1 MANKHHDE
9 EGKLRHDLANA
20 EQQKRALQHL
30 LECASDEI
38 EDLVESDCG
47 EENKARAAAAAK
59 RFRRASS
66 L

>member
-1 MANKHHDE
+1 MADDDKNKLKHE
-9 EGKLRHDLANA
+9 LANA

-30 LECASDEI
+30 LERASDEI
-38 EDLVESDCG
+38 EELVESECG
-47 EENKARAAAAAK
+47 EEDKAKAAAAVK

>member
-1 MANKHHDE
+1 MASDNDNADD
-9 EGKLRHDLANA
+9 LRHELANV

-30 LECASDEI
+30 LERASDEI
-38 EDLVESDCG
+38 EELVENGCG
-47 EENKARAAAAAK
+47 EEDKAKAAAAVE

>member
-1 MANKHHDE
+1 MADEDKNKLKHE
-9 EGKLRHDLANA
+9 LANA

-30 LECASDEI
+30 LERASDEI
-38 EDLVESDCG
+38 EELVESDCG
-47 EENKARAAAAAK
+47 EEDKAKAAAAVK

>member
-1 MANKHHDE
+1 MAEEDKSAGALKH
-9 EGKLRHDLANA
+9 KLANA

-30 LECASDEI
+30 LQRASDEI
-38 EDLVESDCG
+38 DELVNSDCDDEG
-47 EENKARAAAAAK
+47 KAKAAAAAK

>member
-1 MANKHHDE
+1 MAEEDKNKLKHE
-9 EGKLRHDLANA
+9 LANA

-30 LECASDEI
+30 LERASDEI
-38 EDLVESDCG
+38 EELVESECG
-47 EENKARAAAAAK
+47 EADKAKAAAAVK

>member
-1 MANKHHDE
+1 MAEEDKNVGALKHE
-9 EGKLRHDLANA
+9 LANA

-30 LECASDEI
+30 LERASDEI
-38 EDLVESDCG
+38 DELVENDCDDEG
-47 EENKARAAAAAK
+47 KAKAAAAAK

>member
-1 MANKHHDE
+1 MAEDNEDA
-9 EGKLRHDLANA
+9 GKLKHELANA

-30 LECASDEI
+30 LERASDEI
-38 EDLVESDCG
+38 EELVEGDCDDEG
-47 EENKARAAAAAK
+47 KAKAAAAAK

>member
-1 MANKHHDE
+1 MADNDENVDKLKHE
-9 EGKLRHDLANA
+9 LANA

-30 LECASDEI
+30 LKRASDEI
-38 EDLVESDCG
+38 EELVENDCHAEG
-47 EENKARAAAAAK
+47 KAKAIAAVR

>member
-1 MANKHHDE
+1 MTNENENA
-9 EGKLRHDLANA
+9 GKLKHELANA

-30 LECASDEI
+30 LERASDEI
-38 EDLVESDCG
+38 EELVENDCNDDG
-47 EENKARAAAAAK
+47 KAKAIAAAK

>member
-1 MANKHHDE
+1 MADEDKNKLKHE
-9 EGKLRHDLANA
+9 LANA

-30 LECASDEI
+30 LERASDEI
-38 EDLVESDCG
+38 EERVESECG
-47 EENKARAAAAAK
+47 EEDKAKAAAAVK

>member
-1 MANKHHDE
+1 MADEDKNKLKQE
-9 EGKLRHDLANA
+9 LANA

-30 LECASDEI
+30 LERASDEI
-38 EDLVESDCG
+38 EELVESECG
-47 EENKARAAAAAK
+47 EEDKAKAAAAVK

>member
-1 MANKHHDE
+1 MADEDKNKLKHE
-9 EGKLRHDLANA
+9 LAHA

-30 LECASDEI
+30 LERASDEI
-38 EDLVESDCG
+38 EELVESECG
-47 EENKARAAAAAK
+47 EEDKAKAAAAVK

>member
-1 MANKHHDE
+1 MADEDKNKLKHE
-9 EGKLRHDLANA
+9 LANA

-30 LECASDEI
+30 LERASDEI
-38 EDLVESDCG
+38 EELVESECG
-47 EENKARAAAAAK
+47 EEDKAKAAAAVK

>member
-1 MANKHHDE
+1 MTNDDE
-9 EGKLRHDLANA
+9 SAGKLKHELANA

-30 LECASDEI
+30 LERASDEI
-38 EDLVESDCG
+38 EELVENDCDDG
-47 EENKARAAAAAK
+47 GKAKAIAAAK

>member
-1 MANKHHDE
+1 MADEDKNKLKHE
-9 EGKLRHDLANA
+9 LANA

-30 LECASDEI
+30 LERASDEI
-38 EDLVESDCG
+38 EELVESECG
-47 EENKARAAAAAK
+47 EEDKAKAAAAEK

>member
-1 MANKHHDE
+1 MAEEDKSAGALKHE
-9 EGKLRHDLANA
+9 LANA

-30 LECASDEI
+30 LQRASDEI
-38 EDLVESDCG
+38 DELVKSDCDDEG
-47 EENKARAAAAAK
+47 KAKAKAAAK

>member
-1 MANKHHDE
+1 MADKDGNV
-9 EGKLRHDLANA
+9 GKLKHELANA

-30 LECASDEI
+30 LERASDEI
-38 EDLVESDCG
+38 EELVEGDCDAEG
-47 EENKARAAAAAK
+47 KAKAIAAAR

>member
-1 MANKHHDE
+1 MADDDKNTLKHE
-9 EGKLRHDLANA
+9 LANA

-30 LECASDEI
+30 LERASDEI
-38 EDLVESDCG
+38 EELVESECG
-47 EENKARAAAAAK
+47 EEDKAKAAAAVK